1 MYRLI
6 QGDVGSGKTII
17 SLLAISDMINSG
29 YQCVLMAPTELL
41 AKQHYEYFL
50 STLTHLISILLYS
63 RVKLKIKVKLLK
75 V

>member
-6 QGDVGSGKTII
+6 QGDVASGKTII

-41 AKQHYEYFL
+41 AKQHYEYF
-50 STLTHLISILLYS
+50 
-63 RVKLKIKVKLLK
+63 
-75 V
+75 